1 MTNIKTSL
9 IAAAVSVAILA
20 APIVANAATPSAPQN
35 RSMEGGSMEG
45 MMGMMNACTRMMNKM
60 ADNMGYGAMGARHG
74 SMMGKAAS
82 KMS

>member
-35 RSMEGGSMEG
+35 RSMGGGG
-45 MMGMMNACTRMMNKM
+45 MGWRVA
-60 ADNMGYGAMGARHG
+60 AW
-74 SMMGKAAS
+74 KA
-82 KMS
+82 